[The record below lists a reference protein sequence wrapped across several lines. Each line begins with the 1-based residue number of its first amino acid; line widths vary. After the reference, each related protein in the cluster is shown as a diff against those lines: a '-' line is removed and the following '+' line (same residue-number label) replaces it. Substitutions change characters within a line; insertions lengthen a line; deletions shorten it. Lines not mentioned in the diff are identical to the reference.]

1 MTGEILLQPLL
12 YGLQSGVT
20 YILIALGLTL
30 IFSIMNILNLAHGE
44 FYMLGAFSILYL
56 SGLLHINYILAL
68 FVSMGIVGLIGIFC
82 ERVFFRPVIGE
93 MAPTII
99 VGIGL
104 MWVIRAAAQL
114 IFGRQPRGMAEIW
127 QGSLTFLDVN
137 ISESRIMAGI
147 ISVLLVGVMYFF
159 VYRTKLGRAMQAIAQ
174 DRETAALQGI
184 DIDRVGILG
193 FALGCALAGAAG
205 GIMAPIFFID
215 ATMGI
220 DFLVKSIAIIILG
233 GVGSIPGAAI
243 GGLVLGIVESYG
255 NTFIGYPASLLP
267 FLIIILVLIF
277 KPTGLMGRKL

>member
-1 MTGEILLQPLL
+1 MTVETLLQPLI

-20 YILIALGLTL
+20 YIIIALGLTL

-44 FYMLGAFSILYL
+44 FYMLGAFFILYL
-56 SGLLHINYILAL
+56 TGLLHINYLLAL
-68 FVSMGIVGLIGIFC
+68 FISMVIVGLIGIFF
-82 ERVFFRPVIGE
+82 ERIFFRPVTGGI
-93 MAPTII
+93 APTII

-104 MWVIRAAAQL
+104 MWIIRGAAQI
-114 IFGRQPRGMAEIW
+114 IFGRQPRGMGEIW
-127 QGSLTFLDVN
+127 QGSVTFLGVN

-147 ISVLLVGVMYFF
+147 ISFLFVGVMYFF

-174 DRETAALQGI
+174 DRETAELQGI
-184 DIDRVGILG
+184 DIDQLGILG

-220 DFLVKSIAIIILG
+220 DVLVKSIAIIILG

-243 GGLVLGIVESYG
+243 GGLFLGIVESYG
-255 NTFIGYPASLLP
+255 HTFMGYPAALLP
-267 FLIIILVLIF
+267 FLIIILVLIC
-277 KPTGLMGRKL
+277 KPTGLMGRKV